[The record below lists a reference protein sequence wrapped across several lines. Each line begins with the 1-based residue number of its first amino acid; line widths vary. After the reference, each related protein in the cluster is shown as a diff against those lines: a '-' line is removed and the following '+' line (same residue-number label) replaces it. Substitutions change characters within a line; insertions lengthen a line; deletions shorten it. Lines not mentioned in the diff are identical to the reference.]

1 MIMIQIGKP
10 SIGEDEIKAV
20 AEVMRSGNLAQGEM
34 VEAFERSLERYCGY
48 KHAVCVSNG
57 TAALHASVIALEL
70 KGKVAV
76 PDFTFAATANAPKF
90 VGATPV
96 FVDVD
101 KRTFNISPHEFEK
114 VSGNVEAVIPVSL
127 FGQAYD
133 VDAIREFS
141 KESGVKIVSDN
152 CQAIGAEW
160 RGKRNFDDDICV
172 LSFYPTK
179 NITTGEGGAI
189 LTDSSE
195 LADACRSL
203 RNHGQEERY
212 IHERLGYNYRM
223 TDIAAAIGLE
233 QLKKIDAMI
242 ERRVENAALLTDLL
256 EGSKVETPFIDSR
269 CKHVFNQYTIKTPER
284 EKLIKLLS
292 ASGIGYGIYYPLPLH
307 MQPSLK
313 NDSKCPV
320 AGYLCK
326 NVLSLPIHPGVS
338 EDDIH
343 KIASIVKKV

>member
-1 MIMIQIGKP
+1 MIQIGKP
-10 SIGEDEIKAV
+10 AIGDDEINAV
-20 AEVMRSGNLAQGEM
+20 AEVLRSGNLVQGET
-34 VEAFERSLERYCGY
+34 VERFERALEKYCDY
-48 KHAVCVSNG
+48 KYAICVNSG
-57 TAALHASVIALEL
+57 TAALHVSVIALGL
-70 KGKVAV
+70 RGRVAV

-90 VGATPV
+90 VGAEPV

-101 KRTFNISPHEFEK
+101 KKTFNMNPQEFEK
-114 VSGNVEAVIPVSL
+114 VSGSVETVIPVSL

-133 VDAIREFS
+133 VDAIRRIS
-141 KESGVKIVSDN
+141 KENGIKIVSDN
-152 CQAIGAEW
+152 CQSIGAEW
-160 RGKRNFDDDICV
+160 KGKRNFGDDLCV

-189 LTDSSE
+189 LTDDKE
-195 LADACRSL
+195 ICEACKSV
-203 RNHGQEERY
+203 RNHGQKERY
-212 IHERLGYNYRM
+212 LHERLGFNYRM

-242 ERRVENAALLTDLL
+242 ERRVDNAKLLTDLL

-269 CKHVFNQYTIKTPER
+269 CKHVFNQYTIKTGER
-284 EKLIKLLS
+284 EKLIKLLT
-292 ASGIGYGIYYPLPLH
+292 ASGIGYCIYYPRPLH
-307 MQPSLK
+307 AQPSLK

-320 AGYLCK
+320 ADYLCK

-343 KIASIVKKV
+343 KIADVVKKL